1 MAIPCFFM
9 HSYVYIFPLWI
20 ICSEKKKSWDNPFSF
35 LKEADVIC
43 RSFPVDHGGAV
54 KSVIQYFQETYGFTI
69 QHTYLPCLQVGNQ
82 QHPNYLPMEVSLMA
96 IAADLA
102 LF

>member
-1 MAIPCFFM
+1 MFTFFL
-9 HSYVYIFPLWI
+9 SGSFVQR
-20 ICSEKKKSWDNPFSF
+20 KKKSWDNPFSF

-54 KSVIQYFQETYGFTI
+54 KSVVQYFQETYGFTI